1 MSWLFGFINFSNSIL
16 YVMQIFKKYSSTIG
30 LLNLFT
36 SLLFIILSS
45 WVVYCFS
52 QHTSRCDYFGWI
64 TKRSYAVLVLFVC
77 ALLKKT
83 DGKTL
88 PVRVDTQSKFS
99 AIFLWRKGRV
109 HDNIVLIGNDCNG
122 NLSPF
127 TIIDFHLE
135 FPLSGRAQKA
145 PKLIF
150 INGHHVELSPWCT
163 NESDRAIFVLLLQ
176 VADA

>member
-1 MSWLFGFINFSNSIL
+1 MCLFWLNHKKIL
-16 YVMQIFKKYSSTIG
+16 
-30 LLNLFT
+30 
-36 SLLFIILSS
+36 
-45 WVVYCFS
+45 
-52 QHTSRCDYFGWI
+52 RC
-64 TKRSYAVLVLFVC
+64 ACFVC
-77 ALLKKT
+77 VCTLKKT

-88 PVRVDTQSKFS
+88 PVRVDTQSKFA

-135 FPLSGRAQKA
+135 FPLSGRARKA

-150 INGHHVELSPWCT
+150 INGHHVELSP
-163 NESDRAIFVLLLQ
+163 
-176 VADA
+176 